1 MRNVVLICLDTVR
14 KDFFD
19 EHAPRIRARADRS
32 YEQCRAAS
40 SWSIPSHASMMTGAL
55 PHQHGVHDHNRD
67 FSGITESAT
76 FLADLPDHHTT
87 GVSANVYASSGF
99 GFDRMFDDFRDV
111 SPDSRFPEGIHV
123 GRFGYEHKGEGPKK
137 FLSFAKACAT
147 HDHPIESFLNGA
159 AVELDKALASL
170 PVPKLLDEGASII
183 AREGVK
189 TAESCPQPFF
199 MFTNFMDAHAPLRH
213 VRGYDRSL
221 HDAPNTWSTADY
233 DKWELNRD
241 KAEGLERNREHVEN
255 HRGLYRAAIDYLDRT
270 VVEFIDDV
278 QAATDHETTF
288 VITADHGENLGFP
301 ADDYLVGH
309 DSSLSEGLLHV
320 PLYVVNAPEDAVSD
334 EEMPDGGT
342 TEGGPGGDTTLVSE
356 YVSHLQLGD
365 LLVGL
370 AHDEVP
376 DVTRER
382 IPAELIGSS
391 IAQPP
396 ENPEFWNRMLR
407 CVYDGTEKIE
417 WDSLGESSRVRL
429 DPGRPC
435 WQERVESDV
444 GGVVEELESEFFDEE
459 ITAYKRRAEGAE
471 GEGVDV
477 DEATADRLAD
487 LGYM

>member
-1 MRNVVLICLDTVR
+1 MRNAVLICLDTVR

-19 EHAPRIRARADRS
+19 EHAPRIRARADLS

-40 SWSIPSHASMMTGAL
+40 SWSIPSHASMMTGTL
-55 PHQHGVHDHNRD
+55 PHHHGVHDHNRD
-67 FSGITESAT
+67 FSGITESDT

-123 GRFGYEHKGEGPKK
+123 GRFGYEHKGEGAKK

-147 HDHPIESFLNGA
+147 HDHPVKSFLNGA
-159 AVELDKALASL
+159 AVEIDKALASL

-183 AREGVK
+183 AREGVE
-189 TAESCPQPFF
+189 TARSCPQPFF

-241 KAEGLERNREHVEN
+241 KADGLERNRDHVEH

-270 VVEFIDDV
+270 VVAFMDDV

-320 PLYVVNAPEDAVSD
+320 PLYVVNPPEGYESVPGS
-334 EEMPDGGT
+334 ETSGGS
-342 TEGGPGGDTTLVSE
+342 PGDDTTLVSE

-396 ENPEFWNRMLR
+396 ENPEYWNRMLR

-429 DPGRPC
+429 DPDRPC
-435 WQERVESDV
+435 WQERVDDDASEV
-444 GGVVEELESEFFDEE
+444 AEELDAECFDEE

-487 LGYM
+487 LGYL

>member
-14 KDFFD
+14 KDVFD

-40 SWSIPSHASMMTGAL
+40 SWSIPSHASMMTGTL

-67 FSGITESAT
+67 FSGIAASDT

-111 SPDSRFPEGIHV
+111 SPDSRFPDGIHV
-123 GRFGYEHKGEGPKK
+123 GRFGYEHRGEGAKK
-137 FLSFAKACAT
+137 FLSFAAACLT
-147 HDHPIESFLNGA
+147 HDYPVKSLLNGA

-233 DKWELNRD
+233 DKWELNSD
-241 KAEGLERNREHVEN
+241 KAEGLERNREHVEH

-270 VVEFIDDV
+270 VVAFMDDV
-278 QAATDHETTF
+278 QAATDRETTF

-320 PLYVVNAPEDAVSD
+320 PLCVVNAPEARESPPAG
-334 EEMPDGGT
+334 ET
-342 TEGGPGGDTTLVSE
+342 SEGGPGDDTTLVSG

-370 AHDEVP
+370 AHGELP
-376 DVTRER
+376 DVTRDR
-382 IPAELIGSS
+382 IPAELVGSS

-396 ENPEFWNRMLR
+396 EDPEYWNRMLR
-407 CVYDGTEKIE
+407 CVYDGGEKIE
-417 WDSLGESSRVRL
+417 WD
-429 DPGRPC
+429 
-435 WQERVESDV
+435 
-444 GGVVEELESEFFDEE
+444 
-459 ITAYKRRAEGAE
+459 
-471 GEGVDV
+471 
-477 DEATADRLAD
+477 
-487 LGYM
+487 